1 MQILRF
7 ALLGVLA
14 LAALVLVACGSDGAT
29 APIPTGTAAGS
40 ATPNPTAAPTLT
52 ATPEATPLPT
62 GTASLPEALLQLLR
76 EDLAQS
82 FIVNPIDTP
91 DSIEVVGVE
100 EVLSPDECLP
110 GLPPPADCPPANL
123 TPGYRVT
130 LRRLDFGVEYIYYTD
145 GEQRFAG
152 PWGLPLPSPVPVS
165 PDALPPGLLELLRED
180 LGRRLSVTQESIGLT
195 LVEEAVWG
203 ACLGLPA
210 PEQCLPGL
218 TLGYRVTL
226 SIAGQEHR
234 YHTDR
239 EERFRYAGPV
249 DGP

>member
-1 MQILRF
+1 MRYLRY
-7 ALLGVLA
+7 APLGLLA
-14 LAALVLVACGSDGAT
+14 LAALVLAACGSDGARDPT
-29 APIPTGTAAGS
+29 PTGTAYPS
-40 ATPNPTAAPTLT
+40 ATPTATVPPTLT
-52 ATPEATPLPT
+52 ATSEATPLAT
-62 GTASLPEALLQLLR
+62 EVASLPEALLQLLR
-76 EDLAQS
+76 EDLVQAL
-82 FIVNPIDTP
+82 IINPIDTP

-130 LRRLDFGVEYIYYTD
+130 LRRLDFGVEFIYYTD
-145 GEQRFAG
+145 GKERFAG
-152 PWGLPLPSPVPVS
+152 PWGLPLPSPTPVS
-165 PDALPPGLLELLRED
+165 PDALPPPLLELLRED
-180 LGRRLSVTQESIGLT
+180 LAKRLGVTPDNIELA

-239 EERFRYAGPV
+239 EESFRYAGPV
-249 DGP
+249 DDQ